1 MVTLYQLLGVDENA
15 SKEAIKN
22 SYEARIGHPALDEKR
37 KNQLKIAVDILLND
51 AKREKYNKDLAEYRA
66 QELLKSVEVKEEET
80 INYNDLLES
89 VNETT
94 KKDVVVENNISE
106 KVQEDV
112 QEPQNVEESSNVYNE
127 IFDALEEN
135 QNASADNANNAA
147 TNNAQRYSTMSNKEK
162 ELREIENRINEQ
174 EYQKILKKQKALDEK
189 ERKRAEKEYKE
200 KYKEAY
206 VTELRNRGYDVK
218 YPWTWKR
225 VRNLIVGIATL
236 IFIGYILW
244 QISAV
249 KETLIDLYNENFI
262 VKAIVDIIKSIF
274 QAVASI
280 FKSN

>member
-80 INYNDLLES
+80 TNYNDLLES

-94 KKDVVVENNISE
+94 KKEVENNISE

-135 QNASADNANNAA
+135 QNAPADNTNNAA

-225 VRNLIVGIATL
+225 VRNLIVGIATF

-244 QISAV
+244 QIPAV
-249 KETLIDLYNENFI
+249 KEPLIDLYNENFI

>member
-1 MVTLYQLLGVDENA
+1 
-15 SKEAIKN
+15 
-22 SYEARIGHPALDEKR
+22 
-37 KNQLKIAVDILLND
+37 
-51 AKREKYNKDLAEYRA
+51 
-66 QELLKSVEVKEEET
+66 
-80 INYNDLLES
+80 
-89 VNETT
+89 
-94 KKDVVVENNISE
+94 
-106 KVQEDV
+106 
-112 QEPQNVEESSNVYNE
+112 
-127 IFDALEEN
+127 
-135 QNASADNANNAA
+135 
-147 TNNAQRYSTMSNKEK
+147 MSNKEK

-225 VRNLIVGIATL
+225 VRNLIVGIATF

-244 QISAV
+244 QIPAV

>member
-22 SYEARIGHPALDEKR
+22 SYEARIGHSALDEKR

-66 QELLKSVEVKEEET
+66 QELLKNVEVKEEET
-80 INYNDLLES
+80 TNYNDLLES
-89 VNETT
+89 VNQTI
-94 KKDVVVENNISE
+94 KKEEVVEKNNS
-106 KVQEDV
+106 EDV
-112 QEPQNVEESSNVYNE
+112 QEVVQETPEAEESSDVYNE

-135 QNASADNANNAA
+135 KNASVSNSAA

-244 QISAV
+244 QIPAV
-249 KETLIDLYNENFI
+249 KEPLIDLYNENFI
-262 VKAIVDIIKSIF
+262 VKAIVDIIKSII

>member
-225 VRNLIVGIATL
+225 VRNLIVGIATF

-244 QISAV
+244 QIPAV

>member
-66 QELLKSVEVKEEET
+66 QELLKNVEVKEEET
-80 INYNDLLES
+80 TNYNDLLES
-89 VNETT
+89 VNQTI
-94 KKDVVVENNISE
+94 KKEEVVEKNNS
-106 KVQEDV
+106 EDV
-112 QEPQNVEESSNVYNE
+112 QEVVQETPEVEESSDVYNE

-135 QNASADNANNAA
+135 KNASVSNSAA

-244 QISAV
+244 QIPAV
-249 KETLIDLYNENFI
+249 KEPLIDLYNENFI
-262 VKAIVDIIKSIF
+262 VKAIVDIIKSII

>member
-66 QELLKSVEVKEEET
+66 QELLKNVEVKEEET
-80 INYNDLLES
+80 TNYNDLLES
-89 VNETT
+89 VNQTI
-94 KKDVVVENNISE
+94 KKEEVVEKNNS
-106 KVQEDV
+106 EDV
-112 QEPQNVEESSNVYNE
+112 QEVVQETPEAEESSDVYNE

-135 QNASADNANNAA
+135 KNASVSNSAA

-244 QISAV
+244 QIPAV
-249 KETLIDLYNENFI
+249 KEPLIDLYNENFI
-262 VKAIVDIIKSIF
+262 VKAIVDIIKSII